1 MFGRKRAKAKAV
13 RDAKIRIMMGLHP
26 DKIAAL
32 CWAKDQNT
40 ADMAQAVI
48 VVKWLAE
55 HGYLPGGAKP
65 TGDDTEKG

>member
-1 MFGRKRAKAKAV
+1 MFGRARREKAKAV
-13 RDAKIRIMMGLHP
+13 RDAKIRTMMGLHP

-55 HGYLPGGAKP
+55 HGYLPGQKTAAEN
-65 TGDDTEKG
+65 TEKG